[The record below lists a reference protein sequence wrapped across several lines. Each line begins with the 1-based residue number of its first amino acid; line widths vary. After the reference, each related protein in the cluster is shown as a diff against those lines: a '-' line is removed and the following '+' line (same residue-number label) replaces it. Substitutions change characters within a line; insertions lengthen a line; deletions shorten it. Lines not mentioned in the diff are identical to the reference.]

1 MKTIQRRIEAENGEL
16 YCTIGGSRTLMARC
30 RPEFDII
37 EQSDTLRLMGGC
49 RVRSMYL
56 TIILCDDME
65 ETRDIDIKLLNTV
78 SGFDLSADI
87 QHSDGI
93 YEKVIL
99 RNIVPTDIDLY
110 GSWEFELNDPETARK
125 LLGV

>member
-16 YCTIGGSRTLMARC
+16 YCTIGSSRTLMARC

-37 EQSDTLRLMGGC
+37 EQSDMLKQMNGC

-110 GSWEFELNDPETARK
+110 GSWKFELNDPETARK